1 MAQPWWPPS
10 TGIWDWGH
18 PVVTVTAGCT
28 SILDRNWKTK
38 YSHLIG
44 GKLVFRLEASL
55 SCGGTSVPVLAR
67 QSSFQLDNDGDLH
80 EQILHTEAHIE
91 ELTDIIE
98 RCRKIILISKA
109 AIAAGGTLILANNHR
124 SGRVRSYG
132 LHWVAC
138 GGYRRDGRFWVKR
151 EHFEANYDRH
161 ESCRGTQNRVDR
173 PNGSSSSGRRGGRE
187 HVKNQNNTAAWSLT
201 PGWAHRSRPHATPP
215 CGASSTYPAVA

>member
-38 YSHLIG
+38 NSHLIG
-44 GKLVFRLEASL
+44 EKLVFRLEASL
-55 SCGGTSVPVLAR
+55 SYGGTSVPVLAR
-67 QSSFQLDNDGDLH
+67 QSSFQMDDDGDLH

-109 AIAAGGTLILANNHR
+109 AIAAGGTLILAIIIGAVGFDPTVLIGSLAAVIGGTVVFGSNASTLKQTMTDMKAAEAHR
-124 SGRVRSYG
+124 TELIDRMDLRV
-132 LHWVAC
+132 VE
-138 GGYRRDGRFWVKR
+138 DGEV
-151 EHFEANYDRH
+151 
-161 ESCRGTQNRVDR
+161 ESTSKIKIIR
-173 PNGSSSSGRRGGRE
+173 RRG
-187 HVKNQNNTAAWSLT
+187 L
-201 PGWAHRSRPHATPP
+201 
-215 CGASSTYPAVA
+215 